1 MCNIGLFYFLRV
13 VVKKVKPAQ
22 QPEHKFVIN
31 NKSLR
36 TAVGLKASTCDK
48 FNIMKNLYVSLL
60 IVLAFPFSL
69 LAQNIHGIWTGT
81 LVNDSTHR
89 FQDFELGLSEYNGKI
104 TGYTYTTFINNDT
117 FYCSVKRIKAERKD
131 GNLVV
136 EDVEMIWNNFP
147 QRAAKGVKQT
157 TTFPLIN
164 DSTIDI
170 SKGRWSTN
178 QTKKYYSIGG
188 SAAVKEKNDD
198 KESELLSHL
207 QELKVKTDI
216 AGKKE
221 KKKEEPVAIN
231 QVKLK
236 PQQANEQK
244 PSESKNNDVVKNSV
258 QTSPLS
264 TSPKTVNSQKA
275 DSVQSLAVSNKKK
288 ETDLIVA
295 ENKPTQQ
302 QPGKNNSATSAAQ
315 KTDKPDVAAPKK
327 KEQTVAAANTNM
339 NKPAQ
344 PPVFKN
350 DVAANVGGIQSGNGN
365 NSTLNKSSQTQA
377 VESRKP
383 EVVQVSQRNDQSA
396 GSKPE
401 EQKINS
407 AVSINKPVSQQKEM
421 AGSAKELPPV
431 VADRKNE
438 TIQDIYFKNDSLI
451 LSLYDNGIV
460 DGDTVSVFM
469 NGENIISKQKLKE
482 SAIKKTIYISPSS
495 DTLRLVLFAENLG
508 TIPPNT
514 GLLTVRD
521 GDDVYQVRFSADLQK
536 NASIMLRK
544 KK

>member
-1 MCNIGLFYFLRV
+1 
-13 VVKKVKPAQ
+13 
-22 QPEHKFVIN
+22 
-31 NKSLR
+31 
-36 TAVGLKASTCDK
+36 
-48 FNIMKNLYVSLL
+48 
-60 IVLAFPFSL
+60 
-69 LAQNIHGIWTGT
+69 
-81 LVNDSTHR
+81 
-89 FQDFELGLSEYNGKI
+89 
-104 TGYTYTTFINNDT
+104 
-117 FYCSVKRIKAERKD
+117 
-131 GNLVV
+131 
-136 EDVEMIWNNFP
+136 
-147 QRAAKGVKQT
+147 
-157 TTFPLIN
+157 
-164 DSTIDI
+164 
-170 SKGRWSTN
+170 
-178 QTKKYYSIGG
+178 
-188 SAAVKEKNDD
+188 
-198 KESELLSHL
+198 
-207 QELKVKTDI
+207 
-216 AGKKE
+216 
-221 KKKEEPVAIN
+221 
-231 QVKLK
+231 
-236 PQQANEQK
+236 
-244 PSESKNNDVVKNSV
+244 
-258 QTSPLS
+258 
-264 TSPKTVNSQKA
+264 
-275 DSVQSLAVSNKKK
+275 
-288 ETDLIVA
+288 
-295 ENKPTQQ
+295 
-302 QPGKNNSATSAAQ
+302 
-315 KTDKPDVAAPKK
+315 
-327 KEQTVAAANTNM
+327 M

-344 PPVFKN
+344 PPVLKN

-365 NSTLNKSSQTQA
+365 NSTLNKSSQTQP

-495 DTLRLVLFAENLG
+495 DTLQLVLFAENLG

-536 NASIMLRK
+536 NASIVLRK

>member
-1 MCNIGLFYFLRV
+1 
-13 VVKKVKPAQ
+13 
-22 QPEHKFVIN
+22 
-31 NKSLR
+31 
-36 TAVGLKASTCDK
+36 
-48 FNIMKNLYVSLL
+48 MKNLYLSLL
-60 IVLAFPFSL
+60 VILAVPFSL
-69 LAQNIHGIWTGT
+69 QAQNIHGIWTGT

-89 FQDFELGLSEYNGKI
+89 FQDFELGLSEYKGKI

-164 DSTIDI
+164 DSAIDI

-188 SAAVKEKNDD
+188 SAAVKEKDD
-198 KESELLSHL
+198 EEESELLSHL
-207 QELKVKTDI
+207 QELNVKTDI
-216 AGKKE
+216 AVKKE
-221 KKKEEPVAIN
+221 KKKQEPIASD
-231 QVKLK
+231 QVKPK
-236 PQQANEQK
+236 PQQVNEQK
-244 PSESKNNDVVKNSV
+244 PENKNNGVVKNSV

-264 TSPKTVNSQKA
+264 TSAKTANTQTA
-275 DSVQSLAVSNKKK
+275 DSVQSLLVSNKKNAADIAVK
-288 ETDLIVA
+288 
-295 ENKPTQQ
+295 ENKPPKQ
-302 QPGKNNSATSAAQ
+302 QPEKNNSESGIAH
-315 KTDKPDVAAPKK
+315 KPDKPDVPIVDKK

-339 NKPAQ
+339 NKPVQ
-344 PPVFKN
+344 PPVLKN

-365 NSTLNKSSQTQA
+365 NIALNKSSQAQP
-377 VESRKP
+377 VETRKP
-383 EVVQVSQRNDQSA
+383 EVVQVSQKNDQSA
-396 GSKPE
+396 GSKPD
-401 EQKINS
+401 EQRTNS

-421 AGSAKELPPV
+421 PGPAKELPTV

-469 NGENIISKQKLKE
+469 NGENIITKQKLKE
-482 SAIKKTIYISPSS
+482 SAIKKTIYVSPNS
-495 DTLRLVLFAENLG
+495 DTLQLVLFAENLG

-521 GDDVYQVRFSADLQK
+521 GDDVYQVRFSADLRK
-536 NASIMLRK
+536 NASIVLRK